1 MTGRNGRNGLHD
13 TDISACRTPRRV
25 LAPLLALFVLALL
38 VMAGGAAS
46 AADAPPGGSG
56 TTDVAQV
63 AAALNSDPLFVSTA
77 PGTPAV
83 AAGDVRGALPSD
95 VYVAVLP
102 ASAAAQVGGE
112 TAALPGAILG
122 GLTRPGTV
130 LVLVGNTIE
139 GASRTQNVDRLQQ
152 VLNDGRTRLKAGDA
166 PASVLVVAARGLT
179 GSSQLSDAP
188 SATRAGS
195 PAGGGFLFVVLAIV
209 VAALISVPI
218 LLRRARRPAVE
229 PPPTVLRDRVEIDA
243 YGRVV
248 RRLSA
253 EELADRQERPGR

>member
-1 MTGRNGRNGLHD
+1 M
-13 TDISACRTPRRV
+13 V
-25 LAPLLALFVLALL
+25 LGLLALFLL
-38 VMAGGAAS
+38 VAGGGAAL
-46 AADAPPGGSG
+46 AAGAVPSTAPPAGASSA
-56 TTDVAQV
+56 TDVAQV
-63 AAALNSDPLFVSTA
+63 ASSLNTDPLFVSTA
-77 PGTPAV
+77 AGTPVV

-130 LVLVGNTIE
+130 LVLIGDTVE

-152 VLNDGRTRLKAGDA
+152 VLTDARTRLKAGDS
-166 PASVLVVAARGLT
+166 PGSVIVVAARGLT

-195 PAGGGFLFVVLAIV
+195 PAGGGFLFVVLAAVV
-209 VAALISVPI
+209 VALVSVPI
-218 LLRRARRPAVE
+218 LLRRARRPATE
-229 PPPTVLRDRVEIDA
+229 PPPRVLRDRVEIDA
-243 YGRVV
+243 YGHVV
-248 RRLSA
+248 RRLTA
-253 EELADRQERPGR
+253 EELADRQDRGGR

>member
-1 MTGRNGRNGLHD
+1 VLAALLTAFVTAAAGPAIAATSPVPAPSAAVAPTDSNTSSARA
-13 TDISACRTPRRV
+13 TDI
-25 LAPLLALFVLALL
+25 
-38 VMAGGAAS
+38 AS
-46 AADAPPGGSG
+46 
-56 TTDVAQV
+56 V
-63 AAALNSDPLFVSTA
+63 AAALGRDPLYVSTA
-77 PGTPAV
+77 PGTPPV
-83 AAGDVRGALPSD
+83 VAGDVRGALPPD

-112 TAALPGAILG
+112 AAALPGAILG

-130 LVLVGNTIE
+130 LVLVGDTVE

-179 GSSQLSDAP
+179 GSAQLSDPP

-195 PAGGGFLFVVLAIV
+195 PAGGGFLFVVLAVVV
-209 VAALISVPI
+209 VALVSVPI

-229 PPPTVLRDRVEIDA
+229 PAPTVLRDRVEIDA

-253 EELADRQERPGR
+253 EEIAQRQERSGS